1 MKATNV
7 SALDLGALN
16 LSPRT
21 LAALQDPKTW
31 QRNLPQQMPQKRNF
45 SEVQSSMQQPSK
57 PDFSTNSSAGD
68 ALMHANSHLHP
79 VNIHVQSA
87 VKIFDFRPSAH
98 SFYSSKPNSQ
108 IRAAMQFPSLP
119 NPIIPPGSVSPVAIE
134 NIQAFAK
141 QMPDLQNTVAKRSR
155 KALTDRKSVV

>member
-16 LSPRT
+16 LSPRA
-21 LAALQDPKTW
+21 LAALQEPKTW
-31 QRNLPQQMPQKRNF
+31 QRNLPQQMPQKRTF

-87 VKIFDFRPSAH
+87 VKIFDFCPSAH
-98 SFYSSKPNSQ
+98 PYSDASEE
-108 IRAAMQFPSLP
+108 
-119 NPIIPPGSVSPVAIE
+119 GSS
-134 NIQAFAK
+134 NQKFG
-141 QMPDLQNTVAKRSR
+141 KR
-155 KALTDRKSVV
+155 TTHW